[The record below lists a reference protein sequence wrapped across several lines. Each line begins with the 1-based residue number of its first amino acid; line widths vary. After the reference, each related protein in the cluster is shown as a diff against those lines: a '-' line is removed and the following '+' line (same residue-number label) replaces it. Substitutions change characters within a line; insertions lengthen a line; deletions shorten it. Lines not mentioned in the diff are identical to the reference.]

1 MRNNQPV
8 TQREYVLDEEHF
20 LISRTDLQ
28 GRITYANPAFIE
40 VSGYAHEELIGSP
53 HNLVRHPDMPP
64 AAFANLWQTLQNG
77 ETWRGLVKNRRK
89 NGDHY
94 WVDASVTPILDD
106 GDVVGFAS
114 VRIRAERED
123 IERAEAAYRQMQE
136 GRGKHL
142 VLERGKLHR
151 RGLFGLVGRLNLRT
165 MRARLVTMVGV
176 ATLLLLVSGSLGLYG
191 LQTSGERLQTLNR
204 DGLGDVA
211 RLQQVDQLLTQG
223 RQGMD
228 RPVSN
233 AMSADVAAARR
244 DTQAVV
250 DEIRRVWDEFTER
263 DINQTN
269 DVVEF
274 GERLE
279 HVMENGL
286 MMSVTHLENRDFY
299 QAYVSH
305 NEVTVAEGRELA
317 EAINGLIAN
326 KQSDAQSLA
335 SEAERAQQHMLI
347 AQAGILLAG
356 LLLLI
361 GMGIMTTRALL
372 KPLRE
377 ALNFTL
383 QIAGGNLAA
392 QVPAQR
398 NDELGQLSDAL
409 DTMRKSLGSIVGDVN
424 HGVSVV
430 TPAARDIASGNEDLS
445 ARTEQQAASL
455 QETASSMEEMTATVR
470 QNADN
475 ARQASSLALDN
486 ANSVRTTGEVMNDVV
501 ETMTRITESSRK
513 MSEIIGVIDS
523 IAFQTNI
530 LALNAS
536 VEAARAG
543 EQGRGFAVVAGEV
556 RSLAGRSAEA
566 AREIRG
572 LIDGSNAEIE
582 SGAKLVKR
590 AEGSITE
597 VVSAATRVN
606 DIMGEITA
614 ASDEQSGGITQINQA
629 IAQMDEVTQQNAARV
644 QASAHAAA
652 ELENQ
657 ALLLANAVAA
667 FRLRG
672 AGLEQV
678 RKAESAVT
686 AMQHQ
691 ERRSAAR
698 VGRVENRVEQVNDDS
713 VRASSTPSAG
723 KAPVRATPAPVDEW
737 EEF

>member
-1 MRNNQPV
+1 MKNNQPV
-8 TQREYVLDEEHF
+8 TQREFVLDDEHF
-20 LISRTDLQ
+20 LISRTDLK

-40 VSGYAHEELIGSP
+40 VSGFTHEELIGAP

-64 AAFANLWQTLQNG
+64 EAFANLWQTLQAG
-77 ETWRGLVKNRRK
+77 ETWRGMVKNRRK

-94 WVDASVTPILDD
+94 WVDANVTPIIEN
-106 GDVVGFAS
+106 GQVAGYTS
-114 VRIRAERED
+114 VRIKASREAID
-123 IERAEAAYRQMQE
+123 ATETAYRKIRDGQ
-136 GRGKHL
+136 GKHL
-142 VLERGKLHR
+142 TLERGKLRR
-151 RGLFGLVGRLNLRT
+151 RGLAGLAARLNLRT
-165 MRARLVTMVGV
+165 MRARMTTMVVV
-176 ATLLLLVSGSLGLYG
+176 AVTLLVVSGSLGLYG
-191 LQTSGERLQTLNR
+191 LQVSGERLQTLNR
-204 DGLGDVA
+204 DGLEDVA

-228 RPVSN
+228 RPISN
-233 AMSADVAAARR
+233 AMSADLEAARR
-244 DTQAVV
+244 DTQMVV
-250 DEIRRVWDEFTER
+250 DRIGEIWAEFTAREV
-263 DINQTN
+263 NQTPE
-269 DVVEF
+269 VTAF
-274 GERLE
+274 GEQLE
-279 HVMENGL
+279 HVLQDGL
-286 MMSVTHLENRDFY
+286 MMSVRHLEARDYY
-299 QAYVSH
+299 QAYTSH
-305 NEVTVAEGRELA
+305 NEISNEMGQALAGDINALIADKQADAQALAA
-317 EAINGLIAN
+317 EAEAGQQLMLV
-326 KQSDAQSLA
+326 AQL
-335 SEAERAQQHMLI
+335 
-347 AQAGILLAG
+347 GVLLAG

-361 GMGIMTTRALL
+361 GMGVMTIRALVR
-372 KPLRE
+372 PLRE
-377 ALNFTL
+377 AMNFTL

-392 QVPAQR
+392 EVPARR
-398 NDELGQLSDAL
+398 NDEVGRLLGAL

-424 HGVSVV
+424 QGVSVV

-475 ARQASSLALDN
+475 ARQASSLAVEN
-486 ANSVRTTGEVMNDVV
+486 ASSVRSTGEVMNDVV
-501 ETMTRITESSRK
+501 ATMQRITESSRK

-556 RSLAGRSAEA
+556 RSLAGRSADA
-566 AREIRG
+566 AREIRQ
-572 LIDGSNAEIE
+572 LIDGSNAEID

-590 AEGSITE
+590 AETSIGE

-644 QASAHAAA
+644 QSSARAAA

-657 ALLLANAVAA
+657 ALMLANAVAA

-672 AGLEQV
+672 AGMEQV
-678 RKAESAVT
+678 ERVQAALASQ
-686 AMQHQ
+686 QHQ
-691 ERRSAAR
+691 EQ
-698 VGRVENRVEQVNDDS
+698 RVEARAERVEKRVERIDDGEANDH
-713 VRASSTPSAG
+713 RKPTA
-723 KAPVRATPAPVDEW
+723 KAPQPATADEW